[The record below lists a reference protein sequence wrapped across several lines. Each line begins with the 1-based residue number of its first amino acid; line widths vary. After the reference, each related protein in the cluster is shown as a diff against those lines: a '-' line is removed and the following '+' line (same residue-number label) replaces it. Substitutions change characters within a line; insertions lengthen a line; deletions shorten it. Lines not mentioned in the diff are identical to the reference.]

1 MEPYEIKVL
10 DYILNQEVEG
20 GNKIFFTT
28 SEYTALAKKG
38 VSASDFVA
46 ALVCLDEAGYL
57 KTHFYGHVGPET
69 ACLITLQ
76 EKALNHPQNRK
87 QATVSDIRN
96 SILVQVI
103 IGVLTTV
110 IGTLIVSLLLK

>member
-20 GNKIFFTT
+20 GNKIFLTT

-57 KTHFYGHVGPET
+57 KTH
-69 ACLITLQ
+69 L
-76 EKALNHPQNRK
+76 
-87 QATVSDIRN
+87 
-96 SILVQVI
+96 
-103 IGVLTTV
+103 
-110 IGTLIVSLLLK
+110 